1 MSDNAIN
8 AAFRR
13 MGFGSDEVTAHGLR
27 STASTLL
34 NESGLWHADAIERAL
49 AHGHSDKVRGIYA
62 RGQHWDERIKMA
74 QWWSDYLDR
83 IKTGGEV
90 VELINAKGLR

>member
-1 MSDNAIN
+1 MSENALN

-13 MGFGSDEVTAHGLR
+13 MGFGSDVVTAHGLR

-34 NESGLWHADAIERAL
+34 NESGKWHSDAIERAL
-49 AHGHSDKVRGIYA
+49 AHGHSDQTRGTYA
-62 RGQHWDERIKMA
+62 RGQHWHERIAMA

-83 IKTGGEV
+83 VKTGGEV
-90 VELINAKGLR
+90 VPMRPGDAA